1 MINVVDRNQSTGS
14 APDHGPAAPPER
26 AAGYKARCAHAQV
39 HAIANPGT
47 WFERLGCGRMVTMLS
62 NEPSAD
68 SKPRVP
74 ASRAAQDGP
83 ASDNQGPDQ
92 PSAQGNTAGADFGT
106 DTGSSTAPDIAAPD
120 NSTDSGPGADV
131 GTGTAAAATATA
143 ADSGTD
149 STRATDDEKEPPRA
163 GRKPRRIVRR
173 TAKVVVA
180 LAVVL
185 AFLALGDRWA
195 VLYAEN
201 LAAQQVQK
209 ALKLRAEPEVH
220 IDSFPFVG
228 QVLAGNIDHVDVDVP
243 DIDAGPVSVAQV
255 KGTVD
260 DIRIVG
266 SLPSSVKGAVLSRV
280 RGDVLLDFK
289 DLNREVGASQIHL
302 RPGPEK
308 NTVLA
313 GGDLPV
319 GDKQAQIRGHA
330 QLQRTGDRGL
340 RMTVRDTRVV
350 VPGLLTY
357 VPGKGG
363 GLQLTAPVADK
374 MDEGELQQ
382 ATGKH
387 VLPQQMMKG
396 RVLDTLVDHPSLLK
410 PTGIDPSL
418 IQGLQKLR
426 EPKVA
431 QQMKFSAHLPDNLPG
446 DIRLRDISVTKNGI
460 RAELTGKDVT
470 VG

>member
-1 MINVVDRNQSTGS
+1 
-14 APDHGPAAPPER
+14 
-26 AAGYKARCAHAQV
+26 
-39 HAIANPGT
+39 
-47 WFERLGCGRMVTMLS
+47 MVTMLS

-68 SKPRVP
+68 SKARVP

-83 ASDNQGPDQ
+83 ASGNQGPDESSVQ
-92 PSAQGNTAGADFGT
+92 GGEEPDASSAQGNTVGSDSGAG
-106 DTGSSTAPDIAAPD
+106 TGSATTSDTAVTD
-120 NSTDSGPGADV
+120 NGTDSGADAGV
-131 GTGTAAAATATA
+131 GTSTAATATATA

-149 STRATDDEKEPPRA
+149 SATAIGAETSVGSANAATAAGAGTDNTVTSDQKEHSRAA
-163 GRKPRRIVRR
+163 RKPRRIVRR
-173 TAKVVVA
+173 TAKLVVA

-209 ALKLRAEPEVH
+209 SLKLRAEPEVH
-220 IDSFPFVG
+220 IDSFPFIG
-228 QVLAGNIDHVDVDVP
+228 QVLAGNVDRVEVNVP
-243 DIDAGPVSVAQV
+243 DVDAGPVSVAQV

-260 DIRIVG
+260 GIRIVG

-280 RGDVLLDFK
+280 RGDILLDFK
-289 DLNREVGASQIHL
+289 DLNREVGASQVHL
-302 RPGPEK
+302 RPGPGK

-319 GDKQAQIRGHA
+319 GDRQAQIRGRA
-330 QLQRTGDRGL
+330 QLERTGDRGL
-340 RMTVRDTRVV
+340 RMTVQDTRVV

-357 VPGKGG
+357 VPGTGG
-363 GLQLTAPVADK
+363 GLQLTAPIAEK

-431 QQMKFSAHLPDNLPG
+431 QQMEFSGQMPDNLPG
-446 DIRLRDISVTKNGI
+446 DIRLRDISVTKDGV
-460 RAELTGKDVT
+460 RAQLSGKDVP

>member
-1 MINVVDRNQSTGS
+1 
-14 APDHGPAAPPER
+14 
-26 AAGYKARCAHAQV
+26 
-39 HAIANPGT
+39 
-47 WFERLGCGRMVTMLS
+47 MLS
-62 NEPSAD
+62 NEPSANR
-68 SKPRVP
+68 KTQVP
-74 ASRAAQDGP
+74 ASRAPQDGP
-83 ASDNQGPDQ
+83 ASDNQGPDR
-92 PSAQGNTAGADFGT
+92 PSAQGNTVGAD
-106 DTGSSTAPDIAAPD
+106 SCP
-120 NSTDSGPGADV
+120 GPG
-131 GTGTAAAATATA
+131 TAATATA
-143 ADSGTD
+143 AGSGTD
-149 STRATDDEKEPPRA
+149 SAMATGADTSALGAAGAGTATAAATGADTDHTITGDEKEHTRA
-163 GRKPRRIVRR
+163 ERKARRIVRR
-173 TAKVVVA
+173 TAKVVVT

-209 ALKLRAEPEVH
+209 ALKLHAEPEVH
-220 IDSFPFVG
+220 IDSFPFIG
-228 QVLAGNIDHVDVDVP
+228 QVLAGTIDHVEVNVP
-243 DIDAGPVSVAQV
+243 DVDAGPVSIAQA
-255 KGTVD
+255 KGTMD
-260 DIRIVG
+260 HIRIVG

-280 RGDVLLDFK
+280 RGDILLDLK

-302 RPGPEK
+302 RPVPEE

-313 GGDLPV
+313 SGDLPV
-319 GDKQAQIRGHA
+319 GGKQAQIRGRA
-330 QLQRTGDRGL
+330 QLRRTGDRGL
-340 RMTVRDTRVV
+340 RMTVQDTRVV
-350 VPGLLTY
+350 IPGVLTY

-374 MDEGELQQ
+374 MDEDELQQ

-431 QQMKFSAHLPDNLPG
+431 QQMEFSVQLPDNLPG

-460 RAELTGKDVT
+460 RAQLTGSDVP

>member
-1 MINVVDRNQSTGS
+1 MSQSPAGS
-14 APDHGPAAPPER
+14 PALNASLTSSVRTKPADCISCP
-26 AAGYKARCAHAQV
+26 YST
-39 HAIANPGT
+39 T
-47 WFERLGCGRMVTMLS
+47 WFERLGCGRMVAMLS
-62 NEPSAD
+62 NEPFAD
-68 SKPRVP
+68 SEARVP
-74 ASRAAQDGP
+74 ASRAPQDGP
-83 ASDNQGPDQ
+83 ASENQDPAE
-92 PSAQGNTAGADFGT
+92 PSAPGGEEPDA
-106 DTGSSTAPDIAAPD
+106 SSTQ
-120 NSTDSGPGADV
+120 GATV
-131 GTGTAAAATATA
+131 GV
-143 ADSGTD
+143 D
-149 STRATDDEKEPPRA
+149 KEHPRT
-163 GRKPRRIVRR
+163 GRKPRRIVRS

-185 AFLALGDRWA
+185 AILALGDRWA

-201 LAAQQVQK
+201 VAAQQVQK

-220 IDSFPFVG
+220 IDSFPFIG
-228 QVLAGNIDHVDVDVP
+228 QVLAGNIDHVEVNVP
-243 DIDAGPVSVAQV
+243 DVDAGPVSVAQV

-280 RGDVLLDFK
+280 HGDVLLDFK

-302 RPGPEK
+302 VPGPEK

-319 GDKQAQIRGHA
+319 GDKQAQIRGRA

-340 RMTVRDTRVV
+340 RMTVQDTRVV

-382 ATGKH
+382 ATGQH

-396 RVLDTLVDHPSLLK
+396 RALDTLVDHPSLLK

-431 QQMKFSAHLPDNLPG
+431 QQMEFSAQLPDNLPG
-446 DIRLRDISVTKNGI
+446 DIRLRDISVTKTGI
-460 RAELTGKDVT
+460 RAQLTGKDVP
-470 VG
+470 VGQVGSAKSGQSAS

>member
-1 MINVVDRNQSTGS
+1 ME
-14 APDHGPAAPPER
+14 A
-26 AAGYKARCAHAQV
+26 
-39 HAIANPGT
+39 
-47 WFERLGCGRMVTMLS
+47 MLS

-68 SKPRVP
+68 SKGRVP
-74 ASRAAQDGP
+74 VSRAPQHGP
-83 ASDNQGPDQ
+83 ASDNQCPDE
-92 PSAQGNTAGADFGT
+92 PSAQGGEAPGASSTQGNTAGADAGPGTSRATAATDHGT
-106 DTGSSTAPDIAAPD
+106 DLGAD
-120 NSTDSGPGADV
+120 ADV
-131 GTGTAAAATATA
+131 GTSIAAATATA
-143 ADSGTD
+143 TAADAGADNTI
-149 STRATDDEKEPPRA
+149 TGDEKEHPRD

-173 TAKVVVA
+173 TAKLVVA

-185 AFLALGDRWA
+185 AVLALGDRWA

-220 IDSFPFVG
+220 IDSVPFIG
-228 QVLAGNIDHVDVDVP
+228 QVLAGNIDHVEVNVP
-243 DIDAGPVSVAQV
+243 DVDAGPVSVAQV

-280 RGDVLLDFK
+280 RGDILLDFK

-302 RPGPEK
+302 TPGPGK

-319 GDKQAQIRGHA
+319 GGKQAQVRGRA

-340 RMTVRDTRVV
+340 RMTVQDTRVV

-382 ATGKH
+382 AAGKP
-387 VLPQQMMKG
+387 VRPQQMMKG
-396 RVLDTLVDHPSLLK
+396 RMLDTLVDHPSLLK

-418 IQGLQKLR
+418 IQGLEKLR

-431 QQMKFSAHLPDNLPG
+431 QQMEFSGHLPDNLPG

-460 RAELTGKDVT
+460 RAQLTGKDVP

>member
-1 MINVVDRNQSTGS
+1 
-14 APDHGPAAPPER
+14 
-26 AAGYKARCAHAQV
+26 
-39 HAIANPGT
+39 
-47 WFERLGCGRMVTMLS
+47 MVAMFS
-62 NEPSAD
+62 HEPSEDCQA
-68 SKPRVP
+68 RVP
-74 ASRAAQDGP
+74 ASRAAAP
-83 ASDNQGPDQ
+83 AATALTHQGTD
-92 PSAQGNTAGADFGT
+92 SGAGAD
-106 DTGSSTAPDIAAPD
+106 A
-120 NSTDSGPGADV
+120 
-131 GTGTAAAATATA
+131 GTAHTNT
-143 ADSGTD
+143 G
-149 STRATDDEKEPPRA
+149 DEREYPRA
-163 GRKPRRIVRR
+163 ERKPRRIVRR

-209 ALKLRAEPEVH
+209 ALKLHAEPEVH
-220 IDSFPFVG
+220 IDSFPFIG
-228 QVLAGNIDHVDVDVP
+228 QVLAGNIDHVEVNVP
-243 DIDAGPVSVAQV
+243 DLDAGPVSVAQV

-260 DIRIVG
+260 NIRIVG
-266 SLPSSVKGAVLSRV
+266 SLPSSVKGAVLGRV
-280 RGDVLLDFK
+280 RGDVRLDFQ

-302 RPGPEK
+302 RPAPAE

-313 GGDLPV
+313 NGDLPV
-319 GDKQAQIRGHA
+319 GDKQAQIRGRA

-340 RMTVRDTRVV
+340 RMTVQDTRVV
-350 VPGLLTY
+350 IPGVLTY

-363 GLQLTAPVADK
+363 GVQLTAPVADK
-374 MDEGELQQ
+374 MDEDELQQ

-431 QQMKFSAHLPDNLPG
+431 QQMEFSVQLPDNLPD

-460 RAELTGKDVT
+460 RAQLTGNDVP

>member
-1 MINVVDRNQSTGS
+1 
-14 APDHGPAAPPER
+14 
-26 AAGYKARCAHAQV
+26 
-39 HAIANPGT
+39 
-47 WFERLGCGRMVTMLS
+47 MVAMLS

-68 SKPRVP
+68 SEARVP
-74 ASRAAQDGP
+74 ASRAPQDGP
-83 ASDNQGPDQ
+83 AWDNQGPAE
-92 PSAQGNTAGADFGT
+92 PSAPGGEEPDASSTQGNTVGVDSGT
-106 DTGSSTAPDIAAPD
+106 DTASATVIDTAVTD
-120 NSTDSGPGADV
+120 NGTDSGPRADG
-131 GTGTAAAATATA
+131 GTSAAGTATATA
-143 ADSGTD
+143 ADSGTGSATATGAD
-149 STRATDDEKEPPRA
+149 TRVAGAAGATTAADAGTDNTISGDGKEHPRT

-173 TAKVVVA
+173 TAKVVLA

-185 AFLALGDRWA
+185 AILALGDRWA

-201 LAAQQVQK
+201 VAAQQVQK

-220 IDSFPFVG
+220 IDSFPFIG
-228 QVLAGNIDHVDVDVP
+228 QVLAGNIDHVEVNVP
-243 DIDAGPVSVAQV
+243 DVDAGPVSVAQV

-302 RPGPEK
+302 VPGPEK

-319 GDKQAQIRGHA
+319 GDKQAQIRGRA

-340 RMTVRDTRVV
+340 RMTVQDTRVV

-396 RVLDTLVDHPSLLK
+396 RALDTLVDHPSLLK

-431 QQMKFSAHLPDNLPG
+431 QQMEFSAQLPDNLPG
-446 DIRLRDISVTKNGI
+446 DIRLRDISVTKTGI
-460 RAELTGKDVT
+460 RAQLTGLDVP
-470 VG
+470 VGQVGSAKSGQPAS

>member
-1 MINVVDRNQSTGS
+1 
-14 APDHGPAAPPER
+14 
-26 AAGYKARCAHAQV
+26 
-39 HAIANPGT
+39 
-47 WFERLGCGRMVTMLS
+47 MVAMLS

-68 SKPRVP
+68 SKARVP

-83 ASDNQGPDQ
+83 ASDNQGRPDE
-92 PSAQGNTAGADFGT
+92 PSAQGGEAPDASSPQGNTAGADT
-106 DTGSSTAPDIAAPD
+106 SV
-120 NSTDSGPGADV
+120 GPAGA
-131 GTGTAAAATATA
+131 TTA
-143 ADSGTD
+143 ADAGTD
-149 STRATDDEKEPPRA
+149 NTSTGDEKKHPRT
-163 GRKPRRIVRR
+163 GRKPCRIGRR

-180 LAVVL
+180 LVILLAV
-185 AFLALGDRWA
+185 LALGDRWA

-209 ALKLRAEPEVH
+209 TLKLHAEPEVH
-220 IDSFPFVG
+220 IDSFPFIG
-228 QVLAGNIDHVDVDVP
+228 QVLAGNIDHVEASVP
-243 DIDAGPVSVAQV
+243 DVDAGPVSVAQV

-280 RGDVLLDFK
+280 RGEILLDFT
-289 DLNREVGASQIHL
+289 DLNREVGASQVHL
-302 RPGPEK
+302 MPGPEK

-319 GDKQAQIRGHA
+319 GDKQAQIRGRA

-340 RMTVRDTRVV
+340 RMTVQDTRVV

-387 VLPQQMMKG
+387 VVPQQMMKG

-431 QQMKFSAHLPDNLPG
+431 QQMEFSVQLPDNLPG
-446 DIRLRDISVTKNGI
+446 DIRLRGISVTKNGI
-460 RAELTGKDVT
+460 RAQLTGKDIP

>member
-1 MINVVDRNQSTGS
+1 
-14 APDHGPAAPPER
+14 
-26 AAGYKARCAHAQV
+26 
-39 HAIANPGT
+39 
-47 WFERLGCGRMVTMLS
+47 MLS

-68 SKPRVP
+68 SKARVP
-74 ASRAAQDGP
+74 ASRAAQAAP
-83 ASDNQGPDQ
+83 ASDSQGPDESSVQ
-92 PSAQGNTAGADFGT
+92 GGEEPDASSAQGNTVGPDSGAGTGSATTSDTAVT
-106 DTGSSTAPDIAAPD
+106 DNGTGSSAGVDT
-120 NSTDSGPGADV
+120 ST
-131 GTGTAAAATATA
+131 TATA

-149 STRATDDEKEPPRA
+149 SATAIGAEISVVGSAGAATAADAGTDNTVTGDQKEHSRAA
-163 GRKPRRIVRR
+163 RKPRRIVRR
-173 TAKVVVA
+173 TAKLVVA

-220 IDSFPFVG
+220 IDSFPFIG
-228 QVLAGNIDHVDVDVP
+228 QVLAGNVDHVEVNVP
-243 DIDAGPVSVAQV
+243 DVDAGPVSVAQV

-260 DIRIVG
+260 GIRIVG

-280 RGDVLLDFK
+280 RGDILLDFK
-289 DLNREVGASQIHL
+289 DLNREVGASQVHL
-302 RPGPEK
+302 RPGPGK

-319 GDKQAQIRGHA
+319 GDKQAQIRGRA

-363 GLQLTAPVADK
+363 GLQLTAPIAEK

-431 QQMKFSAHLPDNLPG
+431 QQLEFSGQLPDNLPG
-446 DIRLRDISVTKNGI
+446 DIRLRDISVTKDGV
-460 RAELTGKDVT
+460 RAQLSGKDVP

>member
-1 MINVVDRNQSTGS
+1 
-14 APDHGPAAPPER
+14 
-26 AAGYKARCAHAQV
+26 
-39 HAIANPGT
+39 
-47 WFERLGCGRMVTMLS
+47 MVAMFS

-68 SKPRVP
+68 FMGRVP
-74 ASRAAQDGP
+74 VSRAVQDGP
-83 ASDNQGPDQ
+83 ASDNQGPDEPSVQ
-92 PSAQGNTAGADFGT
+92 GGEEPDASSAQGSTAGAD
-106 DTGSSTAPDIAAPD
+106 A
-120 NSTDSGPGADV
+120 
-131 GTGTAAAATATA
+131 GTGTGHATAVTDQGTGLGAGAGVGTSTAATAAATATA
-143 ADSGTD
+143 TGTD
-149 STRATDDEKEPPRA
+149 SATPTGAEISVVGPAGAAAAADAGTDNTSTGDGKEHPRA
-163 GRKPRRIVRR
+163 GRKPRRLVRR
-173 TAKVVVA
+173 TAKLVVA
-180 LAVVL
+180 SAVVL
-185 AFLALGDRWA
+185 AFLVLGDRWA

-220 IDSFPFVG
+220 IDSFPFIG
-228 QVLAGNIDHVDVDVP
+228 QVLAGNIGHVEVNVP
-243 DIDAGPVSVAQV
+243 DVDAGPVSVAQV

-260 DIRIVG
+260 GIRIVG

-280 RGDVLLDFK
+280 RGDILLDFK
-289 DLNREVGASQIHL
+289 DLNREVGASQVHL
-302 RPGPEK
+302 MPGPGK

-319 GDKQAQIRGHA
+319 GDRQAQVRGRA
-330 QLQRTGDRGL
+330 QLERTGDRGL
-340 RMTVRDTRVV
+340 RMTVQDTRVV

-363 GLQLTAPVADK
+363 GLQLTAPVAEK

-382 ATGKH
+382 ATGQH
-387 VLPQQMMKG
+387 VRPQQMMKG

-418 IQGLQKLR
+418 VQGLQKLR

-431 QQMKFSAHLPDNLPG
+431 QRMEFSGQLPGNLPG
-446 DIRLRDISVTKNGI
+446 DIRLRDISVTKDGV
-460 RAELTGKDVT
+460 RAQLSGKDVP

>member
-1 MINVVDRNQSTGS
+1 
-14 APDHGPAAPPER
+14 
-26 AAGYKARCAHAQV
+26 
-39 HAIANPGT
+39 
-47 WFERLGCGRMVTMLS
+47 MLS

-68 SKPRVP
+68 PMARVS

-83 ASDNQGPDQ
+83 ASDNPGPDE
-92 PSAQGNTAGADFGT
+92 PSAQGHTVGADSLT
-106 DTGSSTAPDIAAPD
+106 
-120 NSTDSGPGADV
+120 
-131 GTGTAAAATATA
+131 GTGNDHTII
-143 ADSGTD
+143 G
-149 STRATDDEKEPPRA
+149 DEKEHPRA
-163 GRKPRRIVRR
+163 ERQPRRIVRR
-173 TAKVVVA
+173 TAKVVVT

-209 ALKLRAEPEVH
+209 ALKLHAEPEVH
-220 IDSFPFVG
+220 IDSFPFIG
-228 QVLAGNIDHVDVDVP
+228 QVLAGDIDHVEVNVP
-243 DIDAGPVSVAQV
+243 DVDAGPVSVAQV

-260 DIRIVG
+260 NIRIVG

-280 RGDVLLDFK
+280 RGDVRLDFQ

-302 RPGPEK
+302 RPAPAE

-313 GGDLPV
+313 SGDLPV
-319 GDKQAQIRGHA
+319 GDKQAQIRGRA
-330 QLQRTGDRGL
+330 QLRRTGDRGL
-340 RMTVRDTRVV
+340 RMTVQDTRVV
-350 VPGLLTY
+350 IPGVLTY

-363 GLQLTAPVADK
+363 GVQLTAPVADK
-374 MDEGELQQ
+374 MDEDELQQ

-396 RVLDTLVDHPSLLK
+396 PVLDTLVDHPSLLK

-431 QQMKFSAHLPDNLPG
+431 QQMEFSAQLPDNLPG

-460 RAELTGKDVT
+460 RAQLTGNDVP

>member
-1 MINVVDRNQSTGS
+1 MVV
-14 APDHGPAAPPER
+14 
-26 AAGYKARCAHAQV
+26 
-39 HAIANPGT
+39 
-47 WFERLGCGRMVTMLS
+47 MLS

-68 SKPRVP
+68 SKARVP
-74 ASRAAQDGP
+74 ASRAAQDGR
-83 ASDNQGPDQ
+83 AAENQCPDVPSAHGSEEPDTSSTQANAPGPD
-92 PSAQGNTAGADFGT
+92 SVT
-106 DTGSSTAPDIAAPD
+106 
-120 NSTDSGPGADV
+120 GPGS
-131 GTGTAAAATATA
+131 ATA
-143 ADSGTD
+143 ADTAVTDNGTD
-149 STRATDDEKEPPRA
+149 ASAGTDNTST
-163 GRKPRRIVRR
+163 GRRTSRRIVRR

-180 LAVVL
+180 LSVVL

-220 IDSFPFVG
+220 IDSFPLIG
-228 QVLAGNIDHVDVDVP
+228 EVLAGNIGHVEVNVP
-243 DIDAGPVSVAQV
+243 DVDAGPVSVAQV

-280 RGDVLLDFK
+280 RGDILLDFK

-302 RPGPEK
+302 MPGPEK

-313 GGDLPV
+313 GGDVPV
-319 GDKQAQIRGHA
+319 GDKRAQVRGRA
-330 QLQRTGDRGL
+330 QLQRTGERGL
-340 RMTVRDTRVV
+340 RMTVQDTRVV

-374 MDEGELQQ
+374 MDKGELQQ

-396 RVLDTLVDHPSLLK
+396 GVLDTLVDHPSLLK

-431 QQMKFSAHLPDNLPG
+431 QQMEFAAQLPDNLPG

-460 RAELTGKDVT
+460 RAQLTGKDVP

>member
-1 MINVVDRNQSTGS
+1 
-14 APDHGPAAPPER
+14 
-26 AAGYKARCAHAQV
+26 
-39 HAIANPGT
+39 
-47 WFERLGCGRMVTMLS
+47 MVAMLS

-68 SKPRVP
+68 SKARVP
-74 ASRAAQDGP
+74 ASRAGQDAP
-83 ASDNQGPDQ
+83 APDSQGPDE
-92 PSAQGNTAGADFGT
+92 PSAQGGEEPDASSTQGNTVGVGSGT
-106 DTGSSTAPDIAAPD
+106 DTGSATVADTAVTAVTD
-120 NSTDSGPGADV
+120 NGTDSGPGADV
-131 GTGTAAAATATA
+131 GTSTTATA
-143 ADSGTD
+143 ADAGTD
-149 STRATDDEKEPPRA
+149 NTITGDDKEHPRA

-195 VLYAEN
+195 VLYAGN

-220 IDSFPFVG
+220 IDSFPFIG
-228 QVLAGNIDHVDVDVP
+228 QVLAGNVDHVEVNVP
-243 DIDAGPVSVAQV
+243 DVDAGPVSVAQV

-266 SLPSSVKGAVLSRV
+266 SLPSSVKGAVLNRV

-302 RPGPEK
+302 MPGREK

-313 GGDLPV
+313 GGELPV
-319 GDKQAQIRGHA
+319 GDKQAQIRGRA

-340 RMTVRDTRVV
+340 RMTVQDTRVV

-387 VLPQQMMKG
+387 VVPQQTMKG
-396 RVLDTLVDHPSLLK
+396 RVLDTLVDHPSLLR

-431 QQMKFSAHLPDNLPG
+431 QQMEFSAQLPDNLPG

-460 RAELTGKDVT
+460 RAQLIGKDVP
-470 VG
+470 VGQVVSAK

>member
-1 MINVVDRNQSTGS
+1 
-14 APDHGPAAPPER
+14 
-26 AAGYKARCAHAQV
+26 
-39 HAIANPGT
+39 
-47 WFERLGCGRMVTMLS
+47 MLS

-68 SKPRVP
+68 SKARVP
-74 ASRAAQDGP
+74 ASRAAQDDP
-83 ASDNQGPDQ
+83 ASDNQGPDG
-92 PSAQGNTAGADFGT
+92 PSAQGGEEPDDSSTQGNTAGADSGT
-106 DTGSSTAPDIAAPD
+106 GTGSNTAGDTAVTD
-120 NSTDSGPGADV
+120 NGTDSGAGAAV
-131 GTGTAAAATATA
+131 GTTA
-143 ADSGTD
+143 ADAGTD
-149 STRATDDEKEPPRA
+149 HTSTGDENEHPRA

-180 LAVVL
+180 LAIVL

-220 IDSFPFVG
+220 IDSFPFIG
-228 QVLAGNIDHVDVDVP
+228 QVLAGNIDHVEVNVP
-243 DIDAGPVSVAQV
+243 DVDAGPVSVAQV

-260 DIRIVG
+260 DIGIVG

-289 DLNREVGASQIHL
+289 DLNREVGASQVHL
-302 RPGPEK
+302 MPGPEK

-319 GDKQAQIRGHA
+319 GDKQAQIRGRA
-330 QLQRTGDRGL
+330 QLQRTGERGL
-340 RMTVRDTRVV
+340 RMTVQDTRVV

-363 GLQLTAPVADK
+363 GLQLTAPVAEK

-387 VLPQQMMKG
+387 VLPQQMMRG
-396 RVLDTLVDHPSLLK
+396 SVLDTVVDHPSLLK

-418 IQGLQKLR
+418 VQGLQKLR

-431 QQMKFSAHLPDNLPG
+431 QQMEFSAQLPDNLPSE
-446 DIRLRDISVTKNGI
+446 IRLRDISVSKNGI
-460 RAELTGKDVT
+460 RAQLTGKDVP

>member
-1 MINVVDRNQSTGS
+1 
-14 APDHGPAAPPER
+14 
-26 AAGYKARCAHAQV
+26 
-39 HAIANPGT
+39 
-47 WFERLGCGRMVTMLS
+47 MLS
-62 NEPSAD
+62 NEPSAE
-68 SKPRVP
+68 SQARVP
-74 ASRAAQDGP
+74 VSRAAQDGP
-83 ASDNQGPDQ
+83 ASDNQCPDE
-92 PSAQGNTAGADFGT
+92 PSAQGNTAVGT
-106 DTGSSTAPDIAAPD
+106 STAATPTP
-120 NSTDSGPGADV
+120 
-131 GTGTAAAATATA
+131 TATA

-149 STRATDDEKEPPRA
+149 SATATGADSSVGPAGAVADAGTDHTITGDEKEHPRA
-163 GRKPRRIVRR
+163 GRKPRRIARR
-173 TAKVVVA
+173 TAKAVVA

-185 AFLALGDRWA
+185 AILALGDRWA

-201 LAAQQVQK
+201 LTAQQVQK
-209 ALKLRAEPEVH
+209 ALKLHAEPEVH
-220 IDSFPFVG
+220 IDSFPFIG
-228 QVLAGNIDHVDVDVP
+228 QVLAGNVDHVEINVP
-243 DIDAGPVSVAQV
+243 DADAGPVSVAQV
-255 KGTVD
+255 KAAVD

-280 RGDVLLDFK
+280 RGDILLDFK

-302 RPGPEK
+302 MPGPEK

-319 GDKQAQIRGHA
+319 GDRQAQIRGRA

-340 RMTVRDTRVV
+340 RMTVQDTRVV

-382 ATGKH
+382 AAGQH

-410 PTGIDPSL
+410 PAGIDPSL

-431 QQMKFSAHLPDNLPG
+431 QQMEFSGRLPDNLPG

-460 RAELTGKDVT
+460 RAHLTGKDVA

>member
-1 MINVVDRNQSTGS
+1 
-14 APDHGPAAPPER
+14 
-26 AAGYKARCAHAQV
+26 
-39 HAIANPGT
+39 
-47 WFERLGCGRMVTMLS
+47 MLS

-68 SKPRVP
+68 SKARVP
-74 ASRAAQDGP
+74 ASRAPQDGP
-83 ASDNQGPDQ
+83 ASNNQGPDD
-92 PSAQGNTAGADFGT
+92 PSAQGGVEPDASSTQGNTAGPDLGA
-106 DTGSSTAPDIAAPD
+106 DTGSAAADTAVTG
-120 NSTDSGPGADV
+120 NGTDSGVGADL
-131 GTGTAAAATATA
+131 GTGTAAPATATA
-143 ADSGTD
+143 ADSGTTSGTATGGD
-149 STRATDDEKEPPRA
+149 NRVIGTAATVTATDAGTDNTITGDGKEPPRA
-163 GRKPRRIVRR
+163 GRTSRRIVRR
-173 TAKVVVA
+173 TAKVVVT

-201 LAAQQVQK
+201 LAARQVQK

-220 IDSFPFVG
+220 IDSVPFLG
-228 QVLAGNIDHVDVDVP
+228 QVLAGSIDHVEVDVP
-243 DIDAGPVSVAQV
+243 DVDAGPVSVAQV

-260 DIRIVG
+260 GIRIVG

-280 RGDVLLDFK
+280 RGDIMLDFK

-302 RPGPEK
+302 RPGPGK
-308 NTVLA
+308 STVLA

-319 GDKQAQIRGHA
+319 GGKQARVRGRA
-330 QLQRTGDRGL
+330 QLRRTGDRGL
-340 RMTVRDTRVV
+340 RMTVQDARVV

-363 GLQLTAPVADK
+363 GVQLTAPVADR
-374 MDEGELQQ
+374 MDEGALQQ
-382 ATGKH
+382 AAGKH
-387 VLPQQMMKG
+387 VRPQQLMKG
-396 RVLDTLVDHPSLLK
+396 RVLDTLVDHPSLLE

-431 QQMKFSAHLPDNLPG
+431 QQMEFSAQLPDNLPDG
-446 DIRLRDISVTKNGI
+446 IRLRGISVTKSGI
-460 RAELTGKDVT
+460 RAELTGKDVP

>member
-1 MINVVDRNQSTGS
+1 MSRRLRT
-14 APDHGPAAPPER
+14 
-26 AAGYKARCAHAQV
+26 
-39 HAIANPGT
+39 T
-47 WFERLGCGRMVTMLS
+47 WFERPDCGRMVAMLS

-68 SKPRVP
+68 STARVP
-74 ASRAAQDGP
+74 ASRAPQDGP
-83 ASDNQGPDQ
+83 ASNDQGPDEPLARGGEGPDASSTQ
-92 PSAQGNTAGADFGT
+92 DKAAGPDSGT
-106 DTGSSTAPDIAAPD
+106 DTGAGPD
-120 NSTDSGPGADV
+120 N
-131 GTGTAAAATATA
+131 
-143 ADSGTD
+143 
-149 STRATDDEKEPPRA
+149 EKEHPRVP

-220 IDSFPFVG
+220 IDSVPFIG
-228 QVLAGNIDHVDVDVP
+228 QVLAGDIDHVEVDVP
-243 DIDAGPVSVAQV
+243 DVDAGPVSVAQV

-280 RGDVLLDFK
+280 HGDVLLDFK

-302 RPGPEK
+302 RPGPGK

-319 GDKQAQIRGHA
+319 GDKQAQVRGRA

-374 MDEGELQQ
+374 LDEGELQQ
-382 ATGKH
+382 ATGQH
-387 VLPQQMMKG
+387 VSPQRMMKG
-396 RVLDTLVDHPSLLK
+396 RVLDTLVDHPSLLQ

-418 IQGLQKLR
+418 IQRLQKLR

-431 QQMKFSAHLPDNLPG
+431 QQMEFSAQLPDNLPG
-446 DIRLRDISVTKNGI
+446 DIRLRDISVTKTGI
-460 RAELTGKDVT
+460 RAELTGTDVR

>member
-1 MINVVDRNQSTGS
+1 
-14 APDHGPAAPPER
+14 
-26 AAGYKARCAHAQV
+26 
-39 HAIANPGT
+39 
-47 WFERLGCGRMVTMLS
+47 MVTMLS

-68 SKPRVP
+68 SEARVP

-83 ASDNQGPDQ
+83 ASENQCPDE
-92 PSAQGNTAGADFGT
+92 PSTQGNTAGPDSGT
-106 DTGSSTAPDIAAPD
+106 GTGRATAVTG
-120 NSTDSGPGADV
+120 NGTDSGAGNRVV
-131 GTGTAAAATATA
+131 GTAGATATA
-143 ADSGTD
+143 DAGTD
-149 STRATDDEKEPPRA
+149 TTVTGDEKERPRA

-201 LAAQQVQK
+201 VAAQQMQK

-220 IDSFPFVG
+220 IDSFPFIG
-228 QVLAGNIDHVDVDVP
+228 QVLAGNIDHVDVNVP
-243 DIDAGPVSVAQV
+243 DVDAGPVSVAQV
-255 KGTVD
+255 KGAVD

-280 RGDVLLDFK
+280 RGDILLDFK
-289 DLNREVGASQIHL
+289 DLNREVGASQVHL
-302 RPGPEK
+302 MPGPGK

-319 GDKQAQIRGHA
+319 GDKRAQVRGRA

-340 RMTVRDTRVV
+340 RMTVQDARVV

-418 IQGLQKLR
+418 VKGLQKLR

-431 QQMKFSAHLPDNLPG
+431 QQMEFSGQLPDNLPG
-446 DIRLRDISVTKNGI
+446 DIRLRDISVTKNGV
-460 RAELTGKDVT
+460 RAELTGKDVP

>member
-1 MINVVDRNQSTGS
+1 
-14 APDHGPAAPPER
+14 
-26 AAGYKARCAHAQV
+26 
-39 HAIANPGT
+39 
-47 WFERLGCGRMVTMLS
+47 MVAMPS

-68 SKPRVP
+68 SKARVP
-74 ASRAAQDGP
+74 ASRAAQDAP
-83 ASDNQGPDQ
+83 AGDT
-92 PSAQGNTAGADFGT
+92 TAANAGT
-106 DTGSSTAPDIAAPD
+106 DNTST
-120 NSTDSGPGADV
+120 V
-131 GTGTAAAATATA
+131 
-143 ADSGTD
+143 
-149 STRATDDEKEPPRA
+149 DEKEHPRT

-220 IDSFPFVG
+220 IDSFPLIG
-228 QVLAGNIDHVDVDVP
+228 EVLAGNIGHVEVNVP
-243 DIDAGPVSVAQV
+243 DVEAGPVSVAQV

-302 RPGPEK
+302 MPGPEK

-313 GGDLPV
+313 GGDVPV
-319 GDKQAQIRGHA
+319 GDKQAQIRGRA

-340 RMTVRDTRVV
+340 RMTVQDTRVV

-382 ATGKH
+382 TTGTH

-396 RVLDTLVDHPSLLK
+396 HVLDTLVDHPSLLK

-431 QQMKFSAHLPDNLPG
+431 QKMEFSAQLPDNLPG

-460 RAELTGKDVT
+460 RAQLTGKDVP

>member
-1 MINVVDRNQSTGS
+1 
-14 APDHGPAAPPER
+14 
-26 AAGYKARCAHAQV
+26 
-39 HAIANPGT
+39 
-47 WFERLGCGRMVTMLS
+47 MLS

-68 SKPRVP
+68 STARVP
-74 ASRAAQDGP
+74 ASRAPQDGP
-83 ASDNQGPDQ
+83 ASNNQGPHEPPARGGEEPDA
-92 PSAQGNTAGADFGT
+92 SSTQGKAAGPGSGT
-106 DTGSSTAPDIAAPD
+106 DTWSATAGPD
-120 NSTDSGPGADV
+120 NGPDSRA
-131 GTGTAAAATATA
+131 GTGAGPAGSASAAEA
-143 ADSGTD
+143 GTD
-149 STRATDDEKEPPRA
+149 APITGDEKEHPRAA

-173 TAKVVVA
+173 TAKVAVA

-220 IDSFPFVG
+220 IDSVPFIG
-228 QVLAGNIDHVDVDVP
+228 QVLAGDIDHVEVDVP
-243 DIDAGPVSVAQV
+243 DVDAGPVSVAQV

-280 RGDVLLDFK
+280 HGDVLLDFK

-302 RPGPEK
+302 RPGPGK

-319 GDKQAQIRGHA
+319 GDKQAQVRGRA

-340 RMTVRDTRVV
+340 RMTVQDTRVV

-363 GLQLTAPVADK
+363 GVQLTAPVADK
-374 MDEGELQQ
+374 LDEGELQQ
-382 ATGKH
+382 ATGQH
-387 VLPQQMMKG
+387 VSPQRMMKG
-396 RVLDTLVDHPSLLK
+396 RVLDTLVDHPSLLQ

-431 QQMKFSAHLPDNLPG
+431 QQMEFSAQLPDNLPG

-460 RAELTGKDVT
+460 RAELTGKDVR

>member
-1 MINVVDRNQSTGS
+1 
-14 APDHGPAAPPER
+14 
-26 AAGYKARCAHAQV
+26 
-39 HAIANPGT
+39 
-47 WFERLGCGRMVTMLS
+47 MVAMLS
-62 NEPSAD
+62 NESSAD
-68 SKPRVP
+68 SKARVP
-74 ASRAAQDGP
+74 ASRAPQDGP
-83 ASDNQGPDQ
+83 ASKNQGPDV
-92 PSAQGNTAGADFGT
+92 PSAQGGEEPDASSPQGNTAGPDSVTG
-106 DTGSSTAPDIAAPD
+106 TGSA
-120 NSTDSGPGADV
+120 
-131 GTGTAAAATATA
+131 TAADSAGAATATA
-143 ADSGTD
+143 ADAGTGN
-149 STRATDDEKEPPRA
+149 TVTGGQKKHPRA

-220 IDSFPFVG
+220 IDSFPLIG
-228 QVLAGNIDHVDVDVP
+228 EVLAGNIDHVEVDVP
-243 DIDAGPVSVAQV
+243 DVDAGPVSVAQV

-280 RGDVLLDFK
+280 RGDILLDFK

-302 RPGPEK
+302 MPGPEK

-313 GGDLPV
+313 GGEVPV
-319 GDKQAQIRGHA
+319 GDKQAQIRGRA

-374 MDEGELQQ
+374 MDKGELQQ
-382 ATGKH
+382 ATGKR

-396 RVLDTLVDHPSLLK
+396 GVLDTLVDHPSLLK

-431 QQMKFSAHLPDNLPG
+431 QKMEFSAQLPDNLPG

-460 RAELTGKDVT
+460 RAHLTGKDVP

>member
-1 MINVVDRNQSTGS
+1 MHNL
-14 APDHGPAAPPER
+14 
-26 AAGYKARCAHAQV
+26 
-39 HAIANPGT
+39 
-47 WFERLGCGRMVTMLS
+47 FECLGCGRMVAMLS

-68 SKPRVP
+68 SKARVP

-83 ASDNQGPDQ
+83 ASDNQGPDG
-92 PSAQGNTAGADFGT
+92 PSAPGNTAGAGSGT
-106 DTGSSTAPDIAAPD
+106 GTGRATAADTAVTDNGTGSGA
-120 NSTDSGPGADV
+120 GADV
-131 GTGTAAAATATA
+131 GTSSAATAAGSGTDSATATA
-143 ADSGTD
+143 TGAGSSAVGAPTAAAGAGTD
-149 STRATDDEKEPPRA
+149 HTITSDEKERPRA

-173 TAKVVVA
+173 TAKVAVA

-201 LAAQQVQK
+201 LAAQQMQK

-220 IDSFPFVG
+220 IDSFPFIG
-228 QVLAGNIDHVDVDVP
+228 QVLAGNVDHVEVSVP
-243 DIDAGPVSVAQV
+243 DVDAGPVSVAQV
-255 KGTVD
+255 KGAVD

-280 RGDVLLDFK
+280 RGDILLDFK

-302 RPGPEK
+302 MPGPEK

-319 GDKQAQIRGHA
+319 GDKQAQVRGRA

-340 RMTVRDTRVV
+340 RMTVQDTRVV

-363 GLQLTAPVADK
+363 GLQLTAPIADK

-382 ATGKH
+382 AAGKH
-387 VLPQQMMKG
+387 VRPQQMMQG

-410 PTGIDPSL
+410 PTGVDPSL
-418 IQGLQKLR
+418 IRGLQKLR

-431 QQMKFSAHLPDNLPG
+431 QQMEFSGQLPDNLPG

-460 RAELTGKDVT
+460 RAELTGKDVP

>member
-1 MINVVDRNQSTGS
+1 M
-14 APDHGPAAPPER
+14 
-26 AAGYKARCAHAQV
+26 
-39 HAIANPGT
+39 
-47 WFERLGCGRMVTMLS
+47 
-62 NEPSAD
+62 
-68 SKPRVP
+68 
-74 ASRAAQDGP
+74 
-83 ASDNQGPDQ
+83 
-92 PSAQGNTAGADFGT
+92 
-106 DTGSSTAPDIAAPD
+106 
-120 NSTDSGPGADV
+120 
-131 GTGTAAAATATA
+131 
-143 ADSGTD
+143 
-149 STRATDDEKEPPRA
+149 
-163 GRKPRRIVRR
+163 RR
-173 TAKVVVA
+173 TAKAVVA

-220 IDSFPFVG
+220 IDSVPFVG
-228 QVLAGNIDHVDVDVP
+228 QVLAGDIDHVEVDVP
-243 DIDAGPVSVAQV
+243 DVDAGPVSVAQV
-255 KGTVD
+255 KGTAD

-280 RGDVLLDFK
+280 RGDILLDFK
-289 DLNREVGASQIHL
+289 DLNREVGASQIRL
-302 RPGPEK
+302 RPGPGK

-319 GDKQAQIRGHA
+319 GDKHAQVRGRA

-340 RMTVRDTRVV
+340 RMTVQDTRVV

-363 GLQLTAPVADK
+363 GVQLTAPVAGK
-374 MDEGELQQ
+374 MDEGALQQ
-382 ATGKH
+382 AAGKH
-387 VLPQQMMKG
+387 VRPEQMMKG
-396 RVLDTLVDHPSLLK
+396 RVLDTLVDHPSLLG

-418 IQGLQKLR
+418 IQDLQKLR

-431 QQMKFSAHLPDNLPG
+431 QQMEFSGRLPDNLPG
-446 DIRLRDISVTKNGI
+446 DIRLRGISVTKNGI
-460 RAELTGKDVT
+460 RAELTGKDVR

>member
-1 MINVVDRNQSTGS
+1 
-14 APDHGPAAPPER
+14 
-26 AAGYKARCAHAQV
+26 
-39 HAIANPGT
+39 
-47 WFERLGCGRMVTMLS
+47 MVAMLS
-62 NEPSAD
+62 NQPSAD
-68 SKPRVP
+68 SKARVP

-92 PSAQGNTAGADFGT
+92 PSAQGNTAGADSGT
-106 DTGSSTAPDIAAPD
+106 DTVSSTAPDIAAPE

-131 GTGTAAAATATA
+131 GTSTAATATA

-149 STRATDDEKEPPRA
+149 STRAGPTGADTCVGGTAGVTTAADAGTGNTTTGDEKEHPRA

-280 RGDVLLDFK
+280 RGNVLLDFK

-446 DIRLRDISVTKNGI
+446 DIRLRDISVTKTGI
-460 RAELTGKDVT
+460 RAELTGKDVP

>member
-1 MINVVDRNQSTGS
+1 
-14 APDHGPAAPPER
+14 
-26 AAGYKARCAHAQV
+26 
-39 HAIANPGT
+39 
-47 WFERLGCGRMVTMLS
+47 MLS

-68 SKPRVP
+68 SKARVP
-74 ASRAAQDGP
+74 ASRAAQDRP
-83 ASDNQGPDQ
+83 ASDNQSADQ
-92 PSAQGNTAGADFGT
+92 PSAQDSSEPDVSSNQGNTAGPDSGT
-106 DTGSSTAPDIAAPD
+106 GAGTGS
-120 NSTDSGPGADV
+120 
-131 GTGTAAAATATA
+131 ATA
-143 ADSGTD
+143 ADAA
-149 STRATDDEKEPPRA
+149 ATDNGTYAGVGDEKEPPRA

-173 TAKVVVA
+173 TAKAVVA
-180 LAVVL
+180 LVVVL
-185 AFLALGDRWA
+185 AILALGDRWA

-201 LAAQQVQK
+201 VAAQQVQK

-220 IDSFPFVG
+220 IDSVPFVG
-228 QVLAGNIDHVDVDVP
+228 QVLAGKVDHVEVNVP
-243 DIDAGPVSVAQV
+243 DVDAGPVSVAQV

-260 DIRIVG
+260 GIRIVG

-280 RGDVLLDFK
+280 RGDILLDFK
-289 DLNREVGASQIHL
+289 DLNREVGASQLHL
-302 RPGPEK
+302 KPGPGK

-319 GDKQAQIRGHA
+319 GGKQAQVRGRA

-340 RMTVRDTRVV
+340 RMTVQDTRVV

-374 MDEGELQQ
+374 MDEDELQQ
-382 ATGKH
+382 ATGKRL
-387 VLPQQMMKG
+387 LPQQMMKG
-396 RVLDTLVDHPSLLK
+396 PVLDTLVDHPSLLA

-431 QQMKFSAHLPDNLPG
+431 QQMEFSGQLPDNVPG
-446 DIRLRDISVTKNGI
+446 GIRLRDISVTKNGI
-460 RAELTGKDVT
+460 RAELTGKDVP

>member
-1 MINVVDRNQSTGS
+1 
-14 APDHGPAAPPER
+14 
-26 AAGYKARCAHAQV
+26 
-39 HAIANPGT
+39 
-47 WFERLGCGRMVTMLS
+47 MVAMLS

-68 SKPRVP
+68 SKTRGP

-83 ASDNQGPDQ
+83 ASDNQGPDE
-92 PSAQGNTAGADFGT
+92 PSAQGGEEPAASSPQGNTAGGGSGT
-106 DTGSSTAPDIAAPD
+106 CTGS
-120 NSTDSGPGADV
+120 
-131 GTGTAAAATATA
+131 ATATDTA
-143 ADSGTD
+143 VVNSGTD
-149 STRATDDEKEPPRA
+149 SATTPGAAPRVAGEAGVTTAADAGADNTITGDEKEYPRA

-201 LAAQQVQK
+201 VAAQQVQK
-209 ALKLRAEPEVH
+209 ALKLHAEPEVH

-228 QVLAGNIDHVDVDVP
+228 QVLAGNIDHVEVNVP
-243 DIDAGPVSVAQV
+243 DIDAGPVSVTQV

-280 RGDVLLDFK
+280 RGDILLDFK

-302 RPGPEK
+302 RPGPER

-313 GGDLPV
+313 GGALPV
-319 GDKQAQIRGHA
+319 GDEQAQIRGRA
-330 QLQRTGDRGL
+330 RLQRTGDRGL
-340 RMTVRDTRVV
+340 RMTVQDTRVV

-382 ATGKH
+382 ATGQH

-396 RVLDTLVDHPSLLK
+396 HALDTLVDHPSLLK

-431 QQMKFSAHLPDNLPG
+431 QQMEFSAQLPDNLPG

-460 RAELTGKDVT
+460 RAQLTGRDVP
-470 VG
+470 VGQVGSAK

>member
-1 MINVVDRNQSTGS
+1 
-14 APDHGPAAPPER
+14 
-26 AAGYKARCAHAQV
+26 
-39 HAIANPGT
+39 
-47 WFERLGCGRMVTMLS
+47 MVAMLS

-68 SKPRVP
+68 SKARVP
-74 ASRAAQDGP
+74 ASRAPQDGP
-83 ASDNQGPDQ
+83 ASNNQGPAE
-92 PSAQGNTAGADFGT
+92 PSAPGDEEPDASSTQSNTVGVDSGT
-106 DTGSSTAPDIAAPD
+106 DTGSATVTD
-120 NSTDSGPGADV
+120 NGTDSGPGADV
-131 GTGTAAAATATA
+131 GTSTASTATATA
-143 ADSGTD
+143 ADAGTGN
-149 STRATDDEKEPPRA
+149 TITGDEKEHPRT

-185 AFLALGDRWA
+185 AILALGDRWA

-201 LAAQQVQK
+201 VAAQQVQK

-220 IDSFPFVG
+220 IDSFPFIG
-228 QVLAGNIDHVDVDVP
+228 QVLAGNIDHVEVNVP
-243 DIDAGPVSVAQV
+243 DVDAGPVSVAQV

-302 RPGPEK
+302 VPDPEK

-313 GGDLPV
+313 AGALPV
-319 GDKQAQIRGHA
+319 GDKQAQIRGRA

-340 RMTVRDTRVV
+340 RMTVQDTRVV

-374 MDEGELQQ
+374 MDEGKLQQ

-396 RVLDTLVDHPSLLK
+396 RALDTLVNHPSLLK

-431 QQMKFSAHLPDNLPG
+431 QQMEFSAQLPDNLPG
-446 DIRLRDISVTKNGI
+446 DIRLRDVSVTKNGI
-460 RAELTGKDVT
+460 RAQLTGKDVP
-470 VG
+470 VGQVGSAKSGQPAS

>member
-1 MINVVDRNQSTGS
+1 
-14 APDHGPAAPPER
+14 
-26 AAGYKARCAHAQV
+26 
-39 HAIANPGT
+39 
-47 WFERLGCGRMVTMLS
+47 MVAMPS

-68 SKPRVP
+68 SKARVP
-74 ASRAAQDGP
+74 ASRAAQDDP
-83 ASDNQGPDQ
+83 AGDT
-92 PSAQGNTAGADFGT
+92 TAANAGT
-106 DTGSSTAPDIAAPD
+106 DNTST
-120 NSTDSGPGADV
+120 V
-131 GTGTAAAATATA
+131 
-143 ADSGTD
+143 
-149 STRATDDEKEPPRA
+149 DEKEHPRTE
-163 GRKPRRIVRR
+163 RKPRRIVRR

-220 IDSFPFVG
+220 IDSFPLIG
-228 QVLAGNIDHVDVDVP
+228 EVLAGNIDHVEVNVP
-243 DIDAGPVSVAQV
+243 DVEAGPVSVAQV

-302 RPGPEK
+302 MPGPEK

-313 GGDLPV
+313 GGDVPV
-319 GDKQAQIRGHA
+319 GDKQAQIRGRA

-340 RMTVRDTRVV
+340 RMTVQDTRVV

-374 MDEGELQQ
+374 MDKGELQRT
-382 ATGKH
+382 TGKH

-431 QQMKFSAHLPDNLPG
+431 QKMEFSAQLPDNLPG
-446 DIRLRDISVTKNGI
+446 DIRLRAISVTKNGI
-460 RAELTGKDVT
+460 RAQLTGKDVP

>member
-1 MINVVDRNQSTGS
+1 
-14 APDHGPAAPPER
+14 
-26 AAGYKARCAHAQV
+26 
-39 HAIANPGT
+39 
-47 WFERLGCGRMVTMLS
+47 MVAMLS

-68 SKPRVP
+68 SKARVP

-83 ASDNQGPDQ
+83 GSDNQCPDEPTAQ
-92 PSAQGNTAGADFGT
+92 GGVEPDASSAQGNTAGAD
-106 DTGSSTAPDIAAPD
+106 S
-120 NSTDSGPGADV
+120 
-131 GTGTAAAATATA
+131 GTGTGSATTA
-143 ADSGTD
+143 ADAGTGNTVTGD
-149 STRATDDEKEPPRA
+149 QKEHPQAARTS
-163 GRKPRRIVRR
+163 RRMVRR

-180 LAVVL
+180 LAIVL
-185 AFLALGDRWA
+185 AFLTLGDRWA

-201 LAAQQVQK
+201 VAAQQVQK
-209 ALKLRAEPEVH
+209 ALKLHAEPEVH
-220 IDSFPFVG
+220 IDSFPFIG
-228 QVLAGNIDHVDVDVP
+228 QVLAGTIDHVEVDVP
-243 DIDAGPVSVAQV
+243 DVDAGKLSVAQV

-280 RGDVLLDFK
+280 RGDVLLDFT

-302 RPGPEK
+302 MPGPEK

-313 GGDLPV
+313 DGALPV
-319 GDKQAQIRGHA
+319 GDKQAQIRGRA
-330 QLQRTGDRGL
+330 RLQRTGDRGL
-340 RMTVRDTRVV
+340 RMTVQDTRVV

-374 MDEGELQQ
+374 MDKGELQQ
-382 ATGKH
+382 ATGKN

-396 RVLDTLVDHPSLLK
+396 SVLDTLVGHPSLLK

-418 IQGLQKLR
+418 IQGLRKLR

-431 QQMKFSAHLPDNLPG
+431 QQMEFSVQLPDNLPG
-446 DIRLRDISVTKNGI
+446 DIRLRDISVTQNGI
-460 RAELTGKDVT
+460 RAQLTGKDVP

>member
-1 MINVVDRNQSTGS
+1 MSCSYST
-14 APDHGPAAPPER
+14 
-26 AAGYKARCAHAQV
+26 
-39 HAIANPGT
+39 T
-47 WFERLGCGRMVTMLS
+47 WLECLACVRMVAMLS

-68 SKPRVP
+68 FKARVP
-74 ASRAAQDGP
+74 ASRAGQDSP
-83 ASDNQGPDQ
+83 ASDNQGPDES
-92 PSAQGNTAGADFGT
+92 SAQGGEEPDASSPQGNTVGVGSGT
-106 DTGSSTAPDIAAPD
+106 DTSSATVADTANTAITAVTD
-120 NSTDSGPGADV
+120 NGTDSGPGADV
-131 GTGTAAAATATA
+131 GTSTTATATA
-143 ADSGTD
+143 ADAGTD
-149 STRATDDEKEPPRA
+149 HSINGDDKEHPRA

-173 TAKVVVA
+173 TAKVAVA

-185 AFLALGDRWA
+185 AILALGDRWA

-220 IDSFPFVG
+220 IDSFPFIG
-228 QVLAGNIDHVDVDVP
+228 QVLAGNVDHVEVNVP
-243 DIDAGPVSVAQV
+243 DVDAGPVSVAQV

-266 SLPSSVKGAVLSRV
+266 SLPSSVKGAVLNRV
-280 RGDVLLDFK
+280 RGDILLDFK
-289 DLNREVGASQIHL
+289 DLNREVGASQVHL
-302 RPGPEK
+302 MPGPEK

-313 GGDLPV
+313 GGDVPV
-319 GDKQAQIRGHA
+319 GDKQAQIRGRA

-340 RMTVRDTRVV
+340 RMTVQDTRVV

-387 VLPQQMMKG
+387 VVPQQMMKG
-396 RVLDTLVDHPSLLK
+396 RVLDTLVDHPSLLR

-418 IQGLQKLR
+418 VQGLQKLR

-431 QQMKFSAHLPDNLPG
+431 QQMEFSAQLPDNLPG

-460 RAELTGKDVT
+460 RAQLTGKEIP
-470 VG
+470 VGQVVSAKSGQPES

>member
-1 MINVVDRNQSTGS
+1 
-14 APDHGPAAPPER
+14 
-26 AAGYKARCAHAQV
+26 
-39 HAIANPGT
+39 
-47 WFERLGCGRMVTMLS
+47 MLS

-68 SKPRVP
+68 SKARVP
-74 ASRAAQDGP
+74 ASRAAQDSP
-83 ASDNQGPDQ
+83 ASDNQGSYE
-92 PSAQGNTAGADFGT
+92 PSAQGGEEPDAASNQGNTAGPNSGT
-106 DTGSSTAPDIAAPD
+106 DTGNATVAATAVTD
-120 NSTDSGPGADV
+120 NGTDSGAG
-131 GTGTAAAATATA
+131 
-143 ADSGTD
+143 
-149 STRATDDEKEPPRA
+149 DEKEHPWA
-163 GRKPRRIVRR
+163 GRKPRRIVRK

-180 LAVVL
+180 LAGVL
-185 AFLALGDRWA
+185 AVLALGDRWA

-228 QVLAGNIDHVDVDVP
+228 QVLAGNVDHVEVNVP
-243 DIDAGPVSVAQV
+243 DVDAGPVSVAQV

-260 DIRIVG
+260 GIRIVG

-280 RGDVLLDFK
+280 RGDILLDFK

-302 RPGPEK
+302 MPGPGK

-319 GDKQAQIRGHA
+319 GGKQAQVRGRA

-340 RMTVRDTRVV
+340 RMTVEDTRVV

-374 MDEGELQQ
+374 LDEDELQQ

-387 VLPQQMMKG
+387 LLPQQMMKG
-396 RVLDTLVDHPSLLK
+396 PVLDTLVDHPSLLE

-431 QQMKFSAHLPDNLPG
+431 QQMEFSGQLPDNVPG
-446 DIRLRDISVTKNGI
+446 GIRLRDISVTKNGI
-460 RAELTGKDVT
+460 RAELTGKDVP

>member
-1 MINVVDRNQSTGS
+1 MSCPYST
-14 APDHGPAAPPER
+14 
-26 AAGYKARCAHAQV
+26 
-39 HAIANPGT
+39 T
-47 WFERLGCGRMVTMLS
+47 WFERLGCGRMVAMLS

-68 SKPRVP
+68 SKARVP
-74 ASRAAQDGP
+74 ASRAPQDGP
-83 ASDNQGPDQ
+83 ASNNQGPAE
-92 PSAQGNTAGADFGT
+92 PSAPGGEEPDASSTQGNTVGVDSDATGAGTRVAGA
-106 DTGSSTAPDIAAPD
+106 A
-120 NSTDSGPGADV
+120 GA
-131 GTGTAAAATATA
+131 TTA
-143 ADSGTD
+143 ADTGTD
-149 STRATDDEKEPPRA
+149 NTITGDEKEPPGT

-173 TAKVVVA
+173 TAKVVVT

-185 AFLALGDRWA
+185 AVLALGDRWA

-220 IDSFPFVG
+220 IDSFPFIG
-228 QVLAGNIDHVDVDVP
+228 QVLTGNIDHVEVNVP

-302 RPGPEK
+302 VPGPEK

-313 GGDLPV
+313 AGDLPV
-319 GDKQAQIRGHA
+319 GDKQARIRGRA

-340 RMTVRDTRVV
+340 RMTVQDTRVV

-396 RVLDTLVDHPSLLK
+396 RALDTLVNHPSLLK

-418 IQGLQKLR
+418 IQDLQKLR

-431 QQMKFSAHLPDNLPG
+431 QQMEFSAQLPDNLPG

-460 RAELTGKDVT
+460 RAQLTGKDVP
-470 VG
+470 VGQVGSAKSGQPAS

>member
-1 MINVVDRNQSTGS
+1 
-14 APDHGPAAPPER
+14 
-26 AAGYKARCAHAQV
+26 
-39 HAIANPGT
+39 
-47 WFERLGCGRMVTMLS
+47 MLS

-68 SKPRVP
+68 SKARVP

-83 ASDNQGPDQ
+83 ASDNQGPDE
-92 PSAQGNTAGADFGT
+92 PSAQGGEEPDASSPQGNTVGVDSGIGTGSTTVSDTAVTDNNTA
-106 DTGSSTAPDIAAPD
+106 P
-120 NSTDSGPGADV
+120 GPGADV
-131 GTGTAAAATATA
+131 GTGTAATATATA
-143 ADSGTD
+143 AD
-149 STRATDDEKEPPRA
+149 EKKPPRA

-220 IDSFPFVG
+220 LDSFPFIG
-228 QVLAGNIDHVDVDVP
+228 QVLAGNIDHVEVDVP
-243 DIDAGPVSVAQV
+243 DVDAGPVSVAQV

-280 RGDVLLDFK
+280 RGDILLDFK

-302 RPGPEK
+302 MPGPEE

-313 GGDLPV
+313 GGDVPV
-319 GDKQAQIRGHA
+319 GDKQAQIRGRA

-340 RMTVRDTRVV
+340 RMTVQDTRVV

-363 GLQLTAPVADK
+363 GLQLTAPVAGK

-387 VLPQQMMKG
+387 VRPQQMMKG

-431 QQMKFSAHLPDNLPG
+431 QQMEFSAQLPDNLPG
-446 DIRLRDISVTKNGI
+446 DIRLRGISVTKNGI
-460 RAELTGKDVT
+460 RAQLTGKDVP